1 MRQSSKTAIL
11 DAALAV
17 VSVPDGAD
25 ITLDAVARQAGLT
38 KPGLM
43 YHFPT
48 REALLL
54 AIVEHAASRMEAAMH
69 DQFRAWGVTRET
81 SSAAQRIRAYARIT
95 TCGDISR
102 AEYAIFT
109 EAAYRPALTAPWT
122 TRMAAWLAL
131 PDDLPAD
138 ERARLTL
145 ARLAADGV
153 WAAAATGVFPPEP
166 RDQAAVLA
174 LIDGLTGTP

>member
-54 AIVEHAASRMEAAMH
+54 AIIEHAAGRMEAAMH
-69 DQFRAWGVTRET
+69 DELRAWGVTFET
-81 SSAAQRIRAYARIT
+81 ASAAQRVGAYAKVT
-95 TCGDISR
+95 ATGDISR

-109 EAAYRPALTAPWT
+109 EAAYRPALTEPWT
-122 TRMAAWLAL
+122 TRMAAWFAL
-131 PDDLPAD
+131 PDDLPAA
-138 ERARLTL
+138 ERARLTV
-145 ARLAADGV
+145 ARLAADGL
-153 WAAAATGVFPPEP
+153 WGAAATGVFPPAP
-166 RDQAAVLA
+166 RDHDAVLA
-174 LIDGLTGTP
+174 LIQNLTGTK

>member
-1 MRQSSKTAIL
+1 VRQSSKNAIL

-54 AIVEHAASRMEAAMH
+54 AIVEHAAGRMEDAM
-69 DQFRAWGVTRET
+69 RASGVTLET
-81 SSAAQRIRAYARIT
+81 STAAERIRAYARIT

-122 TRMAAWLAL
+122 ARMAAWFAL

-145 ARLAADGV
+145 ARLAADGL

-166 RDQAAVLA
+166 RDHEAVLA
-174 LIDGLTGTP
+174 LIDNLTGTP

>member
-1 MRQSSKTAIL
+1 VRQSSKTAIL

-17 VSVPDGAD
+17 VEVPDGAD

-54 AIVEHAASRMEAAMH
+54 AIVEHAATRTEGAMH
-69 DQFRAWGVTRET
+69 DELRAQGVTFET
-81 SSAAQRIRAYARIT
+81 ASPAQRIRAYAT
-95 TCGDISR
+95 ATATGHISR

-109 EAAYRPALTAPWT
+109 EAAYRPSLTEPWTRRMAPWF
-122 TRMAAWLAL
+122 AL
-131 PDDLPAD
+131 PDDLPAA

-145 ARLAADGV
+145 ARLAADGLWGAV
-153 WAAAATGVFPPEP
+153 ATGVFPPSP
-166 RDQAAVLA
+166 HDRDAVLT
-174 LIDGLTGTP
+174 LLQDLMGTP